1 MRVTAKTKEAT
12 RIKLLEV
19 AKQLFTSKGFH
30 KTTSRDLAAGVGIAT
45 GTIFNYFPSKE
56 AIALQLI
63 ADQLEKADSAFT
75 RRSKEGTTL
84 EEDLFLYVATGLRQ
98 LKSLRSFAAP
108 VFETHLGPA
117 CGGDAN
123 ELGDQI
129 RSTHLEFVSN
139 LLAKHGRTE
148 PATATELQMYW
159 LLYSGVLAFWAKD
172 SSRKQ
177 EATLA
182 LLDQSIHM
190 FVSWLN
196 TKND

>member
-12 RIKLLEV
+12 RLKLLKV
-19 AKQLFTSKGFH
+19 AKELFTSKGFH
-30 KTTSRDLAAGVGIAT
+30 ETTSRDLASGVGIAA

-63 ADQLEKADSAFT
+63 ADQLDKVDSAYK
-75 RRSKEGTTL
+75 RRAKESATL
-84 EEDLFLYVATGLRQ
+84 EGDLFLYVATGLRQ

-123 ELGDQI
+123 ELGSHI
-129 RSTHLEFVSN
+129 RSTHLEFVSG
-139 LLAKHGRTE
+139 LLAKHGRAE
-148 PATATELQMYW
+148 PASATELQMYW
-159 LLYSGVLAFWAKD
+159 LLYSGVLAFWARD

-182 LLDQSIHM
+182 LLDQSINM

-196 TKND
+196 TNQN